1 MSKLLAGYFWLS
13 GTALSALV
21 THDLFRRHDLA
32 IRRRTVLSVVAWI
45 IPCASWLLFIMHRN
59 MPRPILSAAETK

>member
-21 THDLFRRHDLA
+21 THDLFHRHDLA

-45 IPCASWLLFIMHRN
+45 VPCAPNFERS
-59 MPRPILSAAETK
+59 